1 MESDF
6 RGRNE
11 NREARRAVQT
21 LPYQPYLH
29 TLGIIT
35 EQQLFSGCHFR
46 LNTKMIFDSGLG
58 WVKERGMQMRLAGLT
73 STTEAQLSLSMRTY
87 ARAYRIQRLI
97 WQTKGQLTE
106 MV

>member
-11 NREARRAVQT
+11 NREPGRAVQT
-21 LPYQPYLH
+21 LSYQPYLH

-35 EQQLFSGCHFR
+35 EQHVKHQKL
-46 LNTKMIFDSGLG
+46 LENDSCLG
-58 WVKERGMQMRLAGLT
+58 WVKERIQMLLTGLT

-97 WQTKGQLTE
+97 
-106 MV
+106 